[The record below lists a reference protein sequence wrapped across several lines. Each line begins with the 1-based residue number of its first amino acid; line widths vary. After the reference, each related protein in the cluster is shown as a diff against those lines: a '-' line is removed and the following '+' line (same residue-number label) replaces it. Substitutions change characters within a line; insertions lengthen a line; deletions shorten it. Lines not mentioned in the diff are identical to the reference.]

1 MDKPAVKQG
10 SARRR
15 GMSGEKIA
23 ARYLGGMGYEI
34 LDRNFY
40 TQFGEIDLVVRDP
53 NGAVVFVEVKY
64 RRTTVDGGGVAA
76 VTSRKLARIRL
87 VSGLWLARYRDLYGP
102 AEDIR
107 IDVIDVGPE
116 GVRDHLQG
124 VW

>member
-1 MDKPAVKQG
+1 
-10 SARRR
+10 
-15 GMSGEKIA
+15 MSGENIA
-23 ARYLGGMGYEI
+23 ARYLGGRGYEI

-64 RRTTVDGGGVAA
+64 RRSTVDGGGVAA
-76 VTSRKLARIRL
+76 VTSRKLARIGL